1 MGALNSISKTYHA
14 AVYLRLSREDG
25 DVAEGGRAFSNS
37 ISNQK
42 ELVMDYLESRAEIQL
57 YSVYVD
63 DGWSGVDF
71 ERPEFQR
78 MLDDIREGLVDC
90 VVVKDLSRFGRNY
103 IESGRYIEK
112 IFPMLGVRFIA
123 VNDGYDSLDGQYGN
137 DMVIP
142 FKNLINDAYC
152 RDISVKIR
160 SHMEVKRKNGEYIGA
175 FAAYGYLKDPEN
187 KNRLV
192 VDEYAADVVRDIF
205 ARSEEHTS
213 ELQSLA

>member
-1 MGALNSISKTYHA
+1 METLNSKTYHA

-25 DVAEGGRAFSNS
+25 DVAEGSRAQSNS

-42 ELVMDYLESRAEIQL
+42 ELVMDYLRSRAEIQV

-175 FAAYGYLKDPEN
+175 FAAYGYLKDPEDR
-187 KNRLV
+187 NRLV
-192 VDEYAADVVRDIF
+192 VDGYCF
-205 ARSEEHTS
+205 LSSTFP
-213 ELQSLA
+213 